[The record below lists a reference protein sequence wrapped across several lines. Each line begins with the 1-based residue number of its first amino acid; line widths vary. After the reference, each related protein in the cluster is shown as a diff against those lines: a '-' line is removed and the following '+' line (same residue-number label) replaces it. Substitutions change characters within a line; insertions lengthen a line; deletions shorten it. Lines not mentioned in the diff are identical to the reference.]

1 MIRKNSSEGIG
12 YAVADLSSVRHIFAT
27 AVPRQGTTF
36 EEQTRD
42 ALSTIRGVIDDET
55 VRGAIVQ
62 QTVFL
67 HDHTLIEPCRKLMAE
82 FYGPDLPATAYAVQ
96 PPCEGKLMAVEAWGV
111 CRENDGTEIE
121 RISEHLVIE
130 RHSGCSWAHCAG
142 IAPDIDAEEIH
153 PRSIDAFARMR
164 DVLESHGFRYD
175 QVIRTWLYLGDIV
188 GPEGESQR
196 YKELNRARADFYHDV
211 QFLKN
216 HTPPGL
222 NGSVFPAS
230 TGIGAG
236 GREIMM
242 SCIALATDRDDVLLA
257 PLENPLQTAAFDYE
271 AFHSPASPKF
281 CRAMAVA
288 SADDV
293 AILVSGTASIV
304 QSKTLFVGDAAGQT
318 RQTLDNIEALIAGD
332 NLARQGIPGMDA
344 TLDDLA
350 LLRVYV
356 KHQDDYEVAR
366 AICEERLGELPTIYT
381 VADVCR
387 PELLIEM
394 EGVAIAH
401 PLQPRP

>member
-1 MIRKNSSEGIG
+1 MIRRNSSEGVG
-12 YAVADLSSVRHIFAT
+12 YTVADLSSVRHIFAT

-36 EEQTRD
+36 EEQTHD
-42 ALSTIRGVIDDET
+42 ALSTIAGVIDDET

-67 HDHTLIEPCRKLMAE
+67 HDHNLIEPCRKLMAE
-82 FYGPDLPATAYAVQ
+82 FYGPDELPATAYAVQ
-96 PPCEGKLMAVEAWGV
+96 PPCEGKLVAIEAWGV
-111 CRENDGTEIE
+111 CREDDHTEIE

-130 RHSGCSWAHCAG
+130 RHSGLTWAHCAG
-142 IAPDIDAEEIH
+142 IAPDVDATEVH
-153 PRSIDAFARMR
+153 PRSMDAFDRMR
-164 DVLESHGFRYD
+164 AVLESHGFGYG

-188 GPEGESQR
+188 GPEGETQR
-196 YKELNRARADFYHDV
+196 YKELNRARTDFYRDIA
-211 QFLKN
+211 FLKK
-216 HTPPGL
+216 HTLPGL
-222 NGSVFPAS
+222 NGSVYPAS

-242 SCIALATDRDDVLLA
+242 SCVALATDRDDVLLV
-257 PLENPLQTAAFDYE
+257 PLENPFQTAAFDYE
-271 AFHSPASPKF
+271 AYHSPQSPKF

-288 SADDV
+288 SGDDV

-304 QSKTLFVGDAAGQT
+304 RSKTLYVGDAAGQT
-318 RQTLDNIEALIAGD
+318 RQTLDNIEALIAGS
-332 NLARQGIPGMDA
+332 NLDRQGIQGMDA

-356 KHQDDYEVAR
+356 KNQDDYAVAR
-366 AICEERLGELPTIYT
+366 AICEERLGELPTVYT

-394 EGVAIAH
+394 EGVAIGHKA
-401 PLQPRP
+401 